1 MPILQNKLVWK
12 SIESL
17 HDEAVA
23 TMPDATID
31 IGIVTSRPTA
41 ILQQNLATQT
51 PLKTAGGDD
60 VMARIDQL
68 LGKLD
73 EDNDAATAQSAPAAN
88 GQTASTELADEATA
102 TITQADDAA
111 ASVSAPDD
119 AAADMRDDDPI
130 QNALV
135 DDDPVQSDPVDDD
148 PVQNDPVQNDPV
160 DDDPLQNDPVQ
171 VGQTRALTD
180 IAAAIHQAQ
189 QSHVD
194 SDAPPAGPDLA
205 PALDMAVL
213 SATIAD
219 EVRHSVSEMIAAEM
233 PQMIRQAVVEAIRE
247 MPTAAPGQPAPKAA
261 KKTRAK
267 SGTAKKTTA
276 KKTAAIKKAV
286 TKEAATKKAV
296 VKKPASPYRRT
307 KKSAS

>member
-23 TMPDATID
+23 TMPDAAID

-41 ILQQNLATQT
+41 ILQQSSATLT
-51 PLKTAGGDD
+51 PLKTAGSDD

-88 GQTASTELADEATA
+88 NQADSIELADEAAA
-102 TITQADDAA
+102 TVNQADDAV

-119 AAADMRDDDPI
+119 AAADM
-130 QNALV
+130 QNNG
-135 DDDPVQSDPVDDD
+135 PVQI
-148 PVQNDPVQNDPV
+148 
-160 DDDPLQNDPVQ
+160 
-171 VGQTRALTD
+171 GQAQALND

-194 SDAPPAGPDLA
+194 GHAPPADPDLT
-205 PALDMAVL
+205 PALDMTVL
-213 SATIAD
+213 SATIAN
-219 EVRHSVSEMIAAEM
+219 EVRQSVSEMIAAEM
-233 PQMIRQAVVEAIRE
+233 PQMVRQAMVEAIRE
-247 MPTAAPGQPAPKAA
+247 MPAAAPGQPKPKAA

-267 SGTAKKTTA
+267 SGTANKTPANKTT
-276 KKTAAIKKAV
+276 AIKKAV
-286 TKEAATKKAV
+286 TRKAATKKAR
-296 VKKPASPYRRT
+296 VKKPAPPYRLT
-307 KKSAS
+307 KKSTS

>member
-23 TMPDATID
+23 TMPDAAID

-88 GQTASTELADEATA
+88 DQTASTEPADEATA

-111 ASVSAPDD
+111 ANVSAPDD
-119 AAADMRDDDPI
+119 AAADMRDDD
-130 QNALV
+130 
-135 DDDPVQSDPVDDD
+135 S
-148 PVQNDPVQNDPV
+148 
-160 DDDPLQNDPVQ
+160 LQNDPVQ
-171 VGQTRALTD
+171 VGQTQALTD

-194 SDAPPAGPDLA
+194 SDAPPAGPNLA

-219 EVRHSVSEMIAAEM
+219 EVRHSVSEMITAEM
-233 PQMIRQAVVEAIRE
+233 PQMVRQAVVEAIRE
-247 MPTAAPGQPAPKAA
+247 MPTAATGQPTPRAA

-267 SGTAKKTTA
+267 PGTAKKTAANKTTA
-276 KKTAAIKKAV
+276 KKTAAIRKAV
-286 TKEAATKKAV
+286 TKKATA
-296 VKKPASPYRRT
+296 

>member
-1 MPILQNKLVWK
+1 MIKSDCIRMPILQNKLVWK

-23 TMPDATID
+23 TMPDAAID

-41 ILQQNLATQT
+41 ILQQNSATQT

-88 GQTASTELADEATA
+88 DQTASTEPADEATA

-111 ASVSAPDD
+111 ANVSAPDD
-119 AAADMRDDDPI
+119 AATDMR
-130 QNALV
+130 
-135 DDDPVQSDPVDDD
+135 
-148 PVQNDPVQNDPV
+148 

-171 VGQTRALTD
+171 VGQTQALTD

-194 SDAPPAGPDLA
+194 SHAPPAGPNLA

-219 EVRHSVSEMIAAEM
+219 EVRHGVSEMIAAEM

-247 MPTAAPGQPAPKAA
+247 MPTAAPGQPTPKAA

-267 SGTAKKTTA
+267 PGTAKKTPA

-286 TKEAATKKAV
+286 TKKATA
-296 VKKPASPYRRT
+296 

>member
-23 TMPDATID
+23 TMPDAAID

-41 ILQQNLATQT
+41 ILQQNSATQT

-88 GQTASTELADEATA
+88 DQTASTEPADEATA
-102 TITQADDAA
+102 TITQVDDAA
-111 ASVSAPDD
+111 ANVSAPDD
-119 AAADMRDDDPI
+119 AAAEMR
-130 QNALV
+130 
-135 DDDPVQSDPVDDD
+135 
-148 PVQNDPVQNDPV
+148 
-160 DDDPLQNDPVQ
+160 DDDPLQNDPLQ
-171 VGQTRALTD
+171 VGQTQALTD

-194 SDAPPAGPDLA
+194 SDAPPAGPNLA

-247 MPTAAPGQPAPKAA
+247 MPTAAPGQPTPKAA

-267 SGTAKKTTA
+267 PGTAKKTPANKTTA

-286 TKEAATKKAV
+286 TKKATA
-296 VKKPASPYRRT
+296 